1 MTEVT
6 SVFLPGKIWEIYGIV
21 STRKSLLFQCLVKS
35 PRLSYWSVGMI
46 IPNIWKNKFMFQTT
60 NQFMVVSVLSHIL
73 SSGKGR
79 LRISQVQHISVAG
92 QRGHGALQD
101 LAAEAAAPKLTV
113 ELAMEIPRKI
123 TAFLVQFPWTISIFF
138 WKSDHHHMCFP

>member
-1 MTEVT
+1 
-6 SVFLPGKIWEIYGIV
+6 
-21 STRKSLLFQCLVKS
+21 
-35 PRLSYWSVGMI
+35 MI

-73 SSGKGR
+73 SGKGR
-79 LRISQVQHISVAG
+79 QHISVAG

-101 LAAEAAAPKLTV
+101 LAVEAVAPKLTV

-123 TAFLVQFPWTISIFF
+123 TIFGENYMDNQHF
-138 WKSDHHHMCFP
+138 SLEI

>member
-1 MTEVT
+1 
-6 SVFLPGKIWEIYGIV
+6 
-21 STRKSLLFQCLVKS
+21 
-35 PRLSYWSVGMI
+35 MI

-73 SSGKGR
+73 SGKGR

-101 LAAEAAAPKLTV
+101 LAAEAVAPKLTV

-123 TAFLVQFPWTISIFF
+123 TIFGENYMDNQHF
-138 WKSDHHHMCFP
+138 SLEI